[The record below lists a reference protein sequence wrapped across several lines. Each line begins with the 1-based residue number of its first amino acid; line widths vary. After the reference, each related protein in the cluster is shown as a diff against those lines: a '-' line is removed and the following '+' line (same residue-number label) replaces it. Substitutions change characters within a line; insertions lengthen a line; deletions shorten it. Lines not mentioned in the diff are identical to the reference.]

1 MKDLI
6 KVVLIILC
14 LAFVIRFCR
23 ANFSDMQENETY
35 ISTANSNVKIQ
46 LTKEDDVSYSDAG
59 IPSSPRHIAYL
70 YIDGA
75 KYKGHYNL
83 YVSNQLK
90 KDLSIDFY
98 GYNESVDNPR
108 GLLFGHFY
116 VKRNKIVV
124 KDVTY
129 SDSIFKENNTFTRKT
144 WWNTWGKKGIIILA
158 ILLII
163 WLLRIPE
170 FIMNKK
176 YREESINE
184 FRESKKEY
192 DKVRAEG
199 KMYYDKEVSEYREM
213 MNEGINE
220 LKNTMKEAKEGVT
233 EMKDILKKGLEE
245 YKKDN
250 KKG

>member
-6 KVVLIILC
+6 KVVLIILL

-98 GYNESVDNPR
+98 GLTIQED
-108 GLLFGHFY
+108 
-116 VKRNKIVV
+116 
-124 KDVTY
+124 
-129 SDSIFKENNTFTRKT
+129 
-144 WWNTWGKKGIIILA
+144 
-158 ILLII
+158 
-163 WLLRIPE
+163 
-170 FIMNKK
+170 
-176 YREESINE
+176 
-184 FRESKKEY
+184 
-192 DKVRAEG
+192 
-199 KMYYDKEVSEYREM
+199 YYLDTS
-213 MNEGINE
+213 
-220 LKNTMKEAKEGVT
+220 T
-233 EMKDILKKGLEE
+233 
-245 YKKDN
+245 
-250 KKG
+250 